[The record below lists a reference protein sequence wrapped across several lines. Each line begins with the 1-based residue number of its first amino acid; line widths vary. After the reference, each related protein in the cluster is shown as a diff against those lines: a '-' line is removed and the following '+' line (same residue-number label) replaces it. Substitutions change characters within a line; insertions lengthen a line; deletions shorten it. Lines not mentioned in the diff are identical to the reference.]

1 MNKLRNFALAALC
14 GAILATSASAGTLA
28 MDFTA
33 PTTNFT
39 NGLWSLG
46 WEFNL
51 TQAVTVTQLGF
62 YDSNKDGLTERH
74 EIGIYDSLGTLL
86 VSGIVGPGDTLVSW
100 FRMTNVAPTVLA
112 AGNGYR
118 IAATTGGEDYT
129 WDPTGFVTD
138 PRVQFVTDRYTSSGS
153 LVFPEFSSEVTGW
166 FGPNFATGAAVPE
179 PSTYAMLGSAIAAL
193 AMLRRRK

>member
-39 NGLWSLG
+39 NGQWSLG

-62 YDSNKDGLTERH
+62 YDSNQDDLTERH
-74 EIGIYDSLGTLL
+74 EVGIYDSAGTLL
-86 VSGIVGPGDTLVSW
+86 VSGIVAPGDMLVSW

-118 IAATTGGEDYT
+118 IAATTGSEDYT
-129 WDPTGFVTD
+129 WDPIGFVTD
-138 PRVQFVTDRYTSSGS
+138 SRVQFVADSFTFSSS
-153 LVFPEFSSEVTGW
+153 LVFPVNSVGLTGW
-166 FGPNFATGAAVPE
+166 FGPNFAIGAAVPE